1 MNAEC
6 EATGLGLHFVC
17 TLGAMMTENVY
28 YYRLICAVHNRGC
41 HWLLFIVIFYCTA
54 KYY

>member
-6 EATGLGLHFVC
+6 EATGLGLHFVR
-17 TLGAMMTENVY
+17 TLGAMMTAYIY
-28 YYRLICAVHNRGC
+28 YIICAVHNRGY

-54 KYY
+54 KY